1 MLFRSGLTNSCVG
14 FSESVSGVWFPQLN
28 KSWISY
34 PLVVEVDVDRARG
47 TIIPACYPPAVDSA
61 VVAFV
66 SFPIDSAGLGLAVLS
81 LVHVGRD
88 PAANQATFSA
98 QGASKF
104 VHSVDG
110 RRAALGRGV
119 FSFDPETG
127 EYALERVINV
137 PGRSPQ
143 CSYFSPSGRYL
154 YVSDV
159 HSDTTWPPTTT
170 IQLYQV
176 DLDDATVPPVP
187 LFGPGESAESY
198 LSMALGP
205 DCRLYLSGDGYVG
218 VINYPDLPGTACD
231 FQSQRHRMPNSPGS
245 REGLRLGPY
254 AGSLPDLVNQVTFG
268 AVGTGPRSCQWPRVV
283 PTGDTVCAGRCATL
297 TAERFNDVRT
307 WQWSMPGGMPAA
319 WDGPQP
325 PCIEYAEPGTYSVR
339 LITTNLWGADTS
351 WTSVVVHPRP
361 AVSAG
366 GDRALCSA
374 DDVTLTA
381 TGAETYRWWTPGRR
395 DTTTGST
402 RLIRAADVTDSLTV
416 VVEGRTAFGCTA
428 SDTVH
433 IRRGRLVATTRPDTT
448 ICRGASVTLVAQ
460 GGTEYTWWP
469 AVGLDRTDAAM
480 VVATPQTTTT
490 YFVEVSQGTC
500 RDTARVTVTVEPPPQ
515 AQVSGDTSICLGGAA
530 TLAATDG
537 TGITGDAGY
546 TWWPA
551 TGLDRTDAATV
562 VAAPQTTT
570 TYFVE
575 VRRGQCRDTAR
586 LTVTVQPGPQ
596 AQVSGD
602 TSICAGGTATLV
614 ASGGDT
620 YAWWPATGLDRT
632 DAATVVATPQTTTT
646 YFVEV
651 ARATCRDT
659 ASVTVSI
666 VQPERVLLR
675 HGSAA
680 GAVGTTVETD
690 LVVEAG
696 TAVEVRID
704 NPHPLALLEAIDGR
718 AVAPSPPS
726 NSIDLGLLDAGL
738 HTLRWRL
745 FLAAPTERTISPEAV
760 AAPCQEVVAVAGT
773 LAIDGCAITRRIV
786 SLGAHA
792 TFDVDVVGRAVA
804 VTMTPGTANHA
815 PTGTAEVFDMAGR
828 AIATTAVHPSTTAM
842 LPVPHAGVYIV
853 RVHNGGTVVDVPV
866 VVE

>member
-1 MLFRSGLTNSCVG
+1 
-14 FSESVSGVWFPQLN
+14 
-28 KSWISY
+28 
-34 PLVVEVDVDRARG
+34 
-47 TIIPACYPPAVDSA
+47 
-61 VVAFV
+61 
-66 SFPIDSAGLGLAVLS
+66 
-81 LVHVGRD
+81 
-88 PAANQATFSA
+88 
-98 QGASKF
+98 
-104 VHSVDG
+104 
-110 RRAALGRGV
+110 
-119 FSFDPETG
+119 
-127 EYALERVINV
+127 
-137 PGRSPQ
+137 
-143 CSYFSPSGRYL
+143 
-154 YVSDV
+154 
-159 HSDTTWPPTTT
+159 
-170 IQLYQV
+170 
-176 DLDDATVPPVP
+176 
-187 LFGPGESAESY
+187 
-198 LSMALGP
+198 
-205 DCRLYLSGDGYVG
+205 
-218 VINYPDLPGTACD
+218 
-231 FQSQRHRMPNSPGS
+231 
-245 REGLRLGPY
+245 
-254 AGSLPDLVNQVTFG
+254 
-268 AVGTGPRSCQWPRVV
+268 
-283 PTGDTVCAGRCATL
+283 
-297 TAERFNDVRT
+297 
-307 WQWSMPGGMPAA
+307 
-319 WDGPQP
+319 
-325 PCIEYAEPGTYSVR
+325 
-339 LITTNLWGADTS
+339 
-351 WTSVVVHPRP
+351 
-361 AVSAG
+361 
-366 GDRALCSA
+366 
-374 DDVTLTA
+374 
-381 TGAETYRWWTPGRR
+381 
-395 DTTTGST
+395 
-402 RLIRAADVTDSLTV
+402 
-416 VVEGRTAFGCTA
+416 
-428 SDTVH
+428 
-433 IRRGRLVATTRPDTT
+433 
-448 ICRGASVTLVAQ
+448 
-460 GGTEYTWWP
+460 
-469 AVGLDRTDAAM
+469 
-480 VVATPQTTTT
+480 
-490 YFVEVSQGTC
+490 
-500 RDTARVTVTVEPPPQ
+500 
-515 AQVSGDTSICLGGAA
+515 
-530 TLAATDG
+530 
-537 TGITGDAGY
+537 
-546 TWWPA
+546 
-551 TGLDRTDAATV
+551 V